1 MSSAADPSTRPPSQP
16 GRAGSSRPPRSRA
29 SRSRSAAAADLL
41 PLLSAAVRAALTLLV
56 PLVALCIVGWIASV
70 RSTSSLAAVARVGAD
85 LWLLGHGAT
94 VSIVGGQVGIAPLG
108 LTVLAVWSARRA
120 VRMWLRDQVESE
132 RPVPFGRALGVFT
145 GGYAVLALLV
155 AAVSR
160 SGVGAATLWMS
171 LLGGALVGGAGAL
184 VALWAHRPPLPA
196 AVPPFVRAAWRPAAT
211 ACAAL
216 VGVGSLF
223 VVAALVHGRA
233 DVLALHEALDPGLVG
248 GTLLTL
254 GQALLLPTFAVWGLA
269 WAGGTGFAV
278 GTGTSVAP
286 GGTSLDV
293 LPTIP
298 VLGALPAPGVTPA
311 IAWAAIALPVLV
323 GALSWWLPSR
333 RGVAVTTVLRRC
345 ASALLSGIGAG
356 LGVTTLAFLASGP
369 VGQGRMGDLGPDA
382 VLTGVVVGGE
392 VAAGAVLAVLLG
404 RAWRAWRGTKL
415 VVTLPDAGSPADR
428 ATGSGAP
435 RRLLG
440 DDD

>member
-1 MSSAADPSTRPPSQP
+1 MSSAADSSSRPSSPP
-16 GRAGSSRPPRSRA
+16 GRAHPTRPGRSRA

-41 PLLSAAVRAALTLLV
+41 PLLSAAVRAVLTLLV
-56 PLVALCIVGWIASV
+56 PLVVLCIVGWIASV

-85 LWLLGHGAT
+85 LWLLAHGAT

-108 LTVLAVWSARRA
+108 LTLLAVWSARRA
-120 VRMWLRDQVESE
+120 VRMWLRDQLEAE
-132 RPVPFGRALGVFT
+132 RPVPFLRGLGVFT

-155 AAVSR
+155 AVVSR

-171 LLGGALVGGAGAL
+171 LLGGALVGGAGAA
-184 VALWAHRPPLPA
+184 VALWAHRPALPP

-211 ACAAL
+211 ACAVL
-216 VGVGSLF
+216 VGVGALF
-223 VVAALVHGRA
+223 VAAALVHGRG
-233 DVLALHEALDPGLVG
+233 DVLALHEALEPGLVG

-298 VLGALPAPGVTPA
+298 VFGALPAPGVTPA
-311 IAWAAIALPVLV
+311 IAVAAIAVPVLA
-323 GALSWWLPSR
+323 GAFSWWLSSR
-333 RGVAVTTVLRRC
+333 RAVVVATLLRRC
-345 ASALLSGIGAG
+345 AGALLAG
-356 LGVTTLAFLASGP
+356 VGTGVGVTALALLASGP
-369 VGQGRMGDLGPDA
+369 VGQGRMAEMGPDA
-382 VLTGVVVGGE
+382 LLTGVVVGGE

-404 RAWRAWRGTKL
+404 RAWRAWRGTTL

-428 ATGSGAP
+428 ADGSGAP

-440 DDD
+440 ED